1 MSFFISRLSVA
12 TNWKIAVRLMTFA
25 SHILFFPNTRYT
37 TISYDWDKWRS
48 TNFKP
53 YQQHQTL
60 IFSWSTS
67 EQFSFLQFQKKK
79 KIRRPMS
86 NSYLMFSDITGY
98 KTILYET
105 KASIYEKA
113 IEAILDSING
123 IIIII
128 GHIIMISIGYF
139 LTNNDLKDTLGYI
152 KIWHFLTKS
161 HFLQVT
167 TAWRITN
174 LKSFLRRTYQIFRK

>member
-1 MSFFISRLSVA
+1 MAIYQYQAIPTTPNSDFLMIYVRAIFFFYNSKR
-12 TNWKIAVRLMTFA
+12 K
-25 SHILFFPNTRYT
+25 
-37 TISYDWDKWRS
+37 
-48 TNFKP
+48 
-53 YQQHQTL
+53 
-60 IFSWSTS
+60 
-67 EQFSFLQFQKKK
+67 E

-128 GHIIMISIGYF
+128 GHIIMICIAYF
-139 LTNNDLKDTLGYI
+139 
-152 KIWHFLTKS
+152 
-161 HFLQVT
+161 
-167 TAWRITN
+167 
-174 LKSFLRRTYQIFRK
+174 